1 MEAEKVDPKMDPDA
15 SPDLLAPSKGN
26 GPGVR
31 RINKLPLVIVGGL
44 VVVAV
49 LAITYTYYQRQE
61 AQQVKPQQEQALQKI
76 EEAAVPTVRPESS
89 GRADGY
95 IPPADPLAA
104 LPTDDTDVD
113 GMPVA
118 PQGGLQ
124 EIPALSDPLTDQPA
138 TAGAQGPVMSE
149 AESAELE
156 ERRQLIKRI
165 EESKLTDWERALE
178 EGSSVDGATRAA
190 AGSATAGN
198 AAAVGGVGTDVG
210 GGLSAQD
217 QALAALSGIAL
228 PGQANPD
235 PNGQSAKRKFLDT
248 APSLDNYLAQTR
260 TAAMSQFE
268 VKAGTVIPS
277 VMISGLNSDL
287 PGQVIGQVRE
297 NVYDSST
304 GRHLL
309 IPRGA
314 RLIGTYDNG
323 VTMGQRRALT
333 AWTRIIYPD
342 GSSVNLGMMPGADR
356 AGYAG
361 FRDKVNNHYGRIYGN
376 AFLLSVFSAG
386 IQLSQPAAPAGPN
399 GTYDTQQV
407 ASAELGRQ
415 LGQLGVEQARRN
427 LDIAPTIEIR
437 NGYKFNV
444 MVTKDMVLPPY
455 HGK

>member
-1 MEAEKVDPKMDPDA
+1 MEAEKVDPMMDPDA

-61 AQQVKPQQEQALQKI
+61 AQQVKPQQEQALQKV

-89 GRADGY
+89 ARADGY

-104 LPTDDTDVD
+104 LPTDDADVV
-113 GMPVA
+113 GVPVA
-118 PQGGLQ
+118 PQGGMQ
-124 EIPALSDPLTDQPA
+124 EIPALSDPLTDQPE
-138 TAGAQGPVMSE
+138 TAGAQGPVISE

-165 EESKLTDWERALE
+165 EETKLTDWERALE
-178 EGSSVDGATRAA
+178 EGSSVDGATRAGAGTQGVANQGDA
-190 AGSATAGN
+190 AGMTGSAGPTAEE
-198 AAAVGGVGTDVG
+198 V
-210 GGLSAQD
+210 
-217 QALAALSGIAL
+217 ALAALSGTAL
-228 PGQANPD
+228 PGQGNTD

-248 APSLDNYLAQTR
+248 APQLDNYLAQTR
-260 TAAMSQFE
+260 TPAMSQFE

-297 NVYDSST
+297 NVYDSAT

-356 AGYAG
+356 AGFAG
-361 FRDKVNNHYGRIYGN
+361 FRDKVNNHYGRLYGS

-386 IQLSQPAAPAGPN
+386 VQLSQPSAPAGPN